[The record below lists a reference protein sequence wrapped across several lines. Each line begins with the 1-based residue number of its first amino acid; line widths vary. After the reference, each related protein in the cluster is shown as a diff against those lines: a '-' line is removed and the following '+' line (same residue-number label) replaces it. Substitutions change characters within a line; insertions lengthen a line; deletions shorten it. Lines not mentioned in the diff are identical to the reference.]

1 MEGGVWGEAK
11 QKTERKSPFLRVER
25 DGAWVLRT
33 ETPAARRESELP
45 GNARKALSEAEYVE
59 KQRGGEGGGWN
70 GCGDA

>member
-1 MEGGVWGEAK
+1 MGEQSK
-11 QKTERKSPFLRVER
+11 RPRENPLFSVRRG
-25 DGAWVLRT
+25 DGAWMLRT